1 MQNRKLTQ
9 PNANALPHSRKQDE
23 VVTLEMQIRQRSEQ
37 QKKAGVE
44 LDATCHIC
52 LKTKFADGVGH
63 ICHYCNIRCC
73 ARCGGKVTLRSN
85 KVSRGG
91 TSCVF
96 MRVCVCI
103 SADSL
108 AAAWQP
114 DSLTH
119 FPVGNFQV
127 PLDAAVTRRR
137 VKPAKWQR
145 VLLIFQPLINWMTLC
160 RQLYWPRPRLPS
172 AAAATATAA
181 AHSGGPS
188 LIRPVG
194 QH

>member
-1 MQNRKLTQ
+1 MSGSCGQQMQHTLT
-9 PNANALPHSRKQDE
+9 PPFSLSLCSRKQDE

-85 KVSRGG
+85 KVSAPLLFLLLL
-91 TSCVF
+91 C
-96 MRVCVCI
+96 
-103 SADSL
+103 L
-108 AAAWQP
+108 AAMCVPP

-119 FPVGNFQV
+119 FTVGNFRV
-127 PLDAAVTRRR
+127 PLDEPVTGAATHEAG
-137 VKPAKWQR
+137 KTPATPQSR
-145 VLLIFQPLINWMTLC
+145 LPVEAASRGCLIFQQFTS
-160 RQLYWPRPRLPS
+160 LP
-172 AAAATATAA
+172 
-181 AHSGGPS
+181 
-188 LIRPVG
+188 V
-194 QH
+194 